1 MFIFGCILLLAFFL
15 YFTRRRL
22 RKARW
27 EGEKQSLQGTDFQ
40 IKTHTYRGNIVEVW
54 IGMASV
60 AESDFSLQ
68 SETWVE
74 RFFKRTGLAKE
85 YQTGNRT
92 FDDAVYIVA
101 DDAATQREITTSPA
115 LMKAF
120 LALLDIN
127 TGLVKVHAL
136 RHRQGRLWLEVRFAT
151 IAGMTACSEQ
161 DLQKLARLCVPRLA
175 AIVAALPAR
184 QTALPGRSRPR
195 FGGASAMLPA
205 AAMALAG
212 TAGLHMIF
220 WFSRY
225 FVFSGQVPYTLDQA
239 ALITDALALGGTL
252 LLALLLAGFMLT
264 GKSARAHLIVLE
276 LLLVGGPGAL
286 GTAWA
291 QLRCLNMEFD
301 RTEAVNYEVQVQGRR
316 KTDRSYYIAMD
327 DWLKPGETVEI
338 YVKEKLYA
346 QARPGA
352 LLDIRQRA
360 GYLGYRWVES
370 ISAASDP
377 PE

>member
-27 EGEKQSLQGTDFQ
+27 EGEKQSLQGADFQ
-40 IKTHTYRGNIVEVW
+40 LKTHTYRGNIVEVW

-60 AESDFSLQ
+60 SQSDFFLK
-68 SETWVE
+68 SETWLE

-85 YQTGNRT
+85 YQTGNRA

-115 LMKAF
+115 LMEAF

-127 TGLVKVHAL
+127 TDLVKVHAL
-136 RHRQGRLWLEVRFAT
+136 RHQQGRLWLEVRFAEV
-151 IAGMTACSEQ
+151 AACSEE
-161 DLQKLARLCVPRLA
+161 DLQELARLCVPQLA
-175 AIVAALPAR
+175 AIAAALPAR
-184 QTALPGRSRPR
+184 QTALPGNS
-195 FGGASAMLPA
+195 GLVSGDAMLPA
-205 AAMALAG
+205 AAMALAC

-220 WFSRY
+220 Y
-225 FVFSGQVPYTLDQA
+225 FVFSGQVPYTLDRA
-239 ALITDALALGGTL
+239 ALIADAFALGGTI

-264 GKSARAHLIVLE
+264 GKSARAHLVMLE

-286 GTAWA
+286 GTALA

-301 RTEAVNYEVQVQGRR
+301 RTEAVNYEVQVRDHR
-316 KTDRSYYIAMD
+316 ETEDDRYIVID
-327 DWLKPGETVEI
+327 DWLQPGETVAI
-338 YVKEKLYA
+338 PVKEKLYA
-346 QARPGA
+346 QARPGT

>member
-27 EGEKQSLQGTDFQ
+27 EGEKRSLQGADFQ
-40 IKTHTYRGNIVEVW
+40 IKTRTYQGEIVEVW

-60 AESDFSLQ
+60 AQSDFLLK
-68 SETWVE
+68 SETWLE

-85 YQTGNRT
+85 YQTGNRA

-101 DDAATQREITTSPA
+101 DDAATQREIITSPA
-115 LMKAF
+115 LMEAF

-127 TGLVKVHAL
+127 TSLVKIHAL
-136 RHRQGRLWLEVRFAT
+136 KHQQGRLWLEVHFAR
-151 IAGMTACSEQ
+151 IAACSEQ
-161 DLQKLARLCVPRLA
+161 DLQKLARLCVPRLT

-184 QTALPGRSRPR
+184 QTALPGKSKPL

-212 TAGLHMIF
+212 TAGAHMIF
-220 WFSRY
+220 WFHGY
-225 FVFSGQVPYTLDQA
+225 FIFFGQVPYTLDQA

-264 GKSARAHLIVLE
+264 GKSARAHLVMLE

-291 QLRCLNMEFD
+291 QLRYLNMEFD
-301 RTEAVNYEVQVQGRR
+301 RTKAVNYEVQVQGNRE
-316 KTDRSYYIAMD
+316 TDSSYYIAID
-327 DWLKPGETVEI
+327 DWLKPGERVEI

-352 LLDIRQRA
+352 SLSIRQRA

-370 ISAASDP
+370 MSAALDP

>member
-27 EGEKQSLQGTDFQ
+27 EGEKQSLQGADFQ

-60 AESDFSLQ
+60 AESDFLLQ
-68 SETWVE
+68 SETWLE

-85 YQTGNRT
+85 YQTGNRS

-115 LMKAF
+115 LMEAF

-136 RHRQGRLWLEVRFAT
+136 RHQQGRLWLEVRFAE
-151 IAGMTACSEQ
+151 IAACSEQ
-161 DLQKLARLCVPRLA
+161 DLHELARLCVPKLA
-175 AIVAALPAR
+175 AIAAALPAR
-184 QTALPGRSRPR
+184 QTAPSGRSRLVS
-195 FGGASAMLPA
+195 GGARAMLPA
-205 AAMALAG
+205 AAMALAC

-220 WFSRY
+220 WFHRY
-225 FVFSGQVPYTLDQA
+225 FVFLGQVPYTLDRA
-239 ALITDALALGGTL
+239 ALIADALALGGTI
-252 LLALLLAGFMLT
+252 LLALLLAGFLLT
-264 GKSARAHLIVLE
+264 GKSARTHLVMLE

-301 RTEAVNYEVQVQGRR
+301 RTQAVNYEVQVQDNREIDG
-316 KTDRSYYIAMD
+316 DRYMVID
-327 DWLKPGETVEI
+327 DWLKPGETVAI
-338 YVKEKLYA
+338 RVKEKLYA

-370 ISAASDP
+370 ISAAADP

>member
-27 EGEKQSLQGTDFQ
+27 QGEKQSLQGTDFQ

-60 AESDFSLQ
+60 AESDFVLKSA
-68 SETWVE
+68 TWLE
-74 RFFKRTGLAKE
+74 RFFTRTGLAKE
-85 YQTGNRT
+85 YRTGNRS

-115 LMKAF
+115 LMAAF
-120 LALLDIN
+120 LALLDSN

-136 RHRQGRLWLEVRFAT
+136 KHRQGRLWLEVRFAE
-151 IAGMTACSEQ
+151 IAACSEQ
-161 DLQKLARLCVPRLA
+161 DLRELARRCVPKLA
-175 AIVAALPAR
+175 AIAAALPAR
-184 QTALPGRSRPR
+184 QTAVPGKSRPR
-195 FGGASAMLPA
+195 FGGARAMLPA
-205 AAMALAG
+205 AAMALAC
-212 TAGLHMIF
+212 TAGLHTIF
-220 WFSRY
+220 WFHRY
-225 FVFSGQVPYTLDQA
+225 FVFLGQVPYTLDRA
-239 ALITDALALGGTL
+239 ALIADALALGGTL

-264 GKSARAHLIVLE
+264 GKSARAHLVVLE

-286 GTAWA
+286 GTAWG

-301 RTEAVNYEVQVQGRR
+301 RTEAVNYEVQVRDNREIDG
-316 KTDRSYYIAMD
+316 DRYMVID
-327 DWLKPGETVEI
+327 DWLKPGETVAI
-338 YVKEKLYA
+338 HVKEKLYA

-370 ISAASDP
+370 ISAAADP

>member
-60 AESDFSLQ
+60 AESDFLLK
-68 SETWVE
+68 SETWLE

-85 YQTGNRT
+85 YQTGNRA

-115 LMKAF
+115 LMEAF

-136 RHRQGRLWLEVRFAT
+136 RHRQGRLWLEVRFAQV
-151 IAGMTACSEQ
+151 AACSER
-161 DLQKLARLCVPRLA
+161 DLQELARLCVPKLA
-175 AIVAALPAR
+175 AIAAALPAR
-184 QTALPGRSRPR
+184 QTALPGRSGLLS
-195 FGGASAMLPA
+195 GGASAMLPA

-220 WFSRY
+220 WFHRY
-225 FVFSGQVPYTLDQA
+225 FVFSGQVPYTLDRA
-239 ALITDALALGGTL
+239 ALIADALALGGTI

-264 GKSARAHLIVLE
+264 GKSARAHLVLLE

-301 RTEAVNYEVQVQGRR
+301 RTEAVNYEVRVRDNR
-316 KTDRSYYIAMD
+316 EIDDDRYIVID
-327 DWLKPGETVEI
+327 DWLQPGETVAI
-338 YVKEKLYA
+338 HVKEKLYA
-346 QARPGA
+346 QARPDA

-370 ISAASDP
+370 ISAAADP